1 MKAKTGRIF
10 ATPVMTIA
18 MTIVAGV
25 SSIMLAGNALEMK
38 LLAQAQTT
46 GGQARAAQGQAAQA
60 RGGAAA
66 TPASPRPATQAAP
79 DPTSPVGATAAPV
92 RPPRRDPFRPL
103 VSNKKVGEILP
114 ARLPAGKAGLVI
126 GQLVVQGIVR
136 NIDGKWVAVV
146 DNKTKRSYFLYV
158 RDELY
163 NGVVTNITSESV
175 TFEERSVDA
184 AGRTRS
190 REVVKRIGGV

>member
-1 MKAKTGRIF
+1 MKAKTGQIF
-10 ATPVMTIA
+10 ATPVMTIV
-18 MTIVAGV
+18 MTIVSGV
-25 SSIMLAGNALEMK
+25 SSIM
-38 LLAQAQTT
+38 LAQAQTT

-79 DPTSPVGATAAPV
+79 APPRPAGATAAAAAAAPI

-103 VSNKKVGEILP
+103 VSNKKVGDVLP

-163 NGVVTNITSESV
+163 NGAVTNITPDSV

>member
-1 MKAKTGRIF
+1 MKAKTGQIF
-10 ATPVMTIA
+10 ATPVMTIV
-18 MTIVAGV
+18 MTIVSGV
-25 SSIMLAGNALEMK
+25 SSIM
-38 LLAQAQTT
+38 LAQAQTT

-79 DPTSPVGATAAPV
+79 APTRPAGATAAAAAPI

-103 VSNKKVGEILP
+103 VSNKKVGDVLP

-163 NGVVTNITSESV
+163 NGAVTNITPDSV